1 MKISEL
7 VNEYPEIKELN
18 YQEVALSEILASMG
32 YAYDNSADNKFA
44 SIDEYSEL
52 EVEIMSADNPDVSE
66 ADKIQEEDEKIANE
80 KEEQEGKEV
89 EAFAEAYHTLREDSP
104 NDPTLWDIYKTDK
117 GYAVYRKGKNDN
129 ESFAGDFTATEM
141 DKMFTP
147 NWTEQVKTEAIAAST
162 KENKVKNE
170 IEIMKIYDEDNAVLL
185 EAEIETKMD
194 KDKNVDRSLT
204 DLVEYCADK
213 MGMEYNRL
221 KYEWETN
228 FTKEQKLELA
238 KSYKGKK
245 KPKMEIDVNTITIRS
260 SELHGKLSELI
271 SKYYD
276 ETDNTIKASIK
287 EEITKVEVEL
297 KNIKAAGNEEE
308 KEAVTIDMDKEGTD
322 VLDTINLGEGFVL
335 HKDEKKDEFYVLDKE
350 GTEIKRV
357 PNVFVNDVAR
367 IIDYFRRDLGLEDGD
382 VNVTKKENVNEDKE
396 DKGNEAEVG
405 KEIEKIV
412 DKEVEKEGQ
421 KKDDENVNAPEN
433 KNDEELMKLKMEIEQ
448 KKQEVDRVISK
459 LIKSGIINIT
469 REEILPYVNR
479 GESAIFAKQKA
490 VQNKLSQLAKKLIG
504 MSMSDIKLIE
514 DVFLKK
520 VDKENYSNANSIL
533 MFLKK

>member
-1 MKISEL
+1 
-7 VNEYPEIKELN
+7 
-18 YQEVALSEILASMG
+18 
-32 YAYDNSADNKFA
+32 
-44 SIDEYSEL
+44 
-52 EVEIMSADNPDVSE
+52 
-66 ADKIQEEDEKIANE
+66 
-80 KEEQEGKEV
+80 
-89 EAFAEAYHTLREDSP
+89 
-104 NDPTLWDIYKTDK
+104 
-117 GYAVYRKGKNDN
+117 
-129 ESFAGDFTATEM
+129 
-141 DKMFTP
+141 
-147 NWTEQVKTEAIAAST
+147 
-162 KENKVKNE
+162 
-170 IEIMKIYDEDNAVLL
+170 
-185 EAEIETKMD
+185 
-194 KDKNVDRSLT
+194 
-204 DLVEYCADK
+204 

-367 IIDYFRRDLGLEDGD
+367 IIDYFRRDLGLEDGAE
-382 VNVTKKENVNEDKE
+382 NAEKKEPVKE
-396 DKGNEAEVG
+396 DKKEVSEG
-405 KEIEKIV
+405 IEKIV
-412 DKEVEKEGQ
+412 DKEVEKESQ
-421 KKDDENVNAPEN
+421 EESDENVNAPEN

>member
-1 MKISEL
+1 
-7 VNEYPEIKELN
+7 
-18 YQEVALSEILASMG
+18 
-32 YAYDNSADNKFA
+32 
-44 SIDEYSEL
+44 
-52 EVEIMSADNPDVSE
+52 
-66 ADKIQEEDEKIANE
+66 
-80 KEEQEGKEV
+80 
-89 EAFAEAYHTLREDSP
+89 
-104 NDPTLWDIYKTDK
+104 
-117 GYAVYRKGKNDN
+117 
-129 ESFAGDFTATEM
+129 
-141 DKMFTP
+141 
-147 NWTEQVKTEAIAAST
+147 
-162 KENKVKNE
+162 
-170 IEIMKIYDEDNAVLL
+170 
-185 EAEIETKMD
+185 
-194 KDKNVDRSLT
+194 
-204 DLVEYCADK
+204 
-213 MGMEYNRL
+213 
-221 KYEWETN
+221 
-228 FTKEQKLELA
+228 
-238 KSYKGKK
+238 
-245 KPKMEIDVNTITIRS
+245 
-260 SELHGKLSELI
+260 
-271 SKYYD
+271 
-276 ETDNTIKASIK
+276 
-287 EEITKVEVEL
+287 
-297 KNIKAAGNEEE
+297 
-308 KEAVTIDMDKEGTD
+308 
-322 VLDTINLGEGFVL
+322 VL

-412 DKEVEKEGQ
+412 DKEAEKEGQ

>member
-7 VNEYPEIKELN
+7 VKEYPEIKELN

-32 YAYDNSADNKFA
+32 YTYDNSIDNKFA
-44 SIDEYSEL
+44 TIEEYNEIDI
-52 EVEIMSADNPDVSE
+52 EIMSADNPDVSE
-66 ADKIQEEDEKIANE
+66 ADKIQEEDEILKNKEE
-80 KEEQEGKEV
+80 KEEDEIESSKEV

-162 KENKVKNE
+162 KEDKVKNE

-238 KSYKGKK
+238 KSYKSKK
-245 KPKMEIDVNTITIRS
+245 KPEMEIDVNTITIRS

-297 KNIKAAGNEEE
+297 KNIKADGNEEE
-308 KEAVTIDMDKEGTD
+308 KEAVTIDIDKEGTD

-367 IIDYFRRDLGLEDGD
+367 IIDYFRRDLGLEDGAE
-382 VNVTKKENVNEDKE
+382 NAKKKEPVKE
-396 DKGNEAEVG
+396 DKKEVSEG
-405 KEIEKIV
+405 IEKIV
-412 DKEVEKEGQ
+412 DKEVEKESQ
-421 KKDDENVNAPEN
+421 KESDEDVNAPEN